1 MSVCL
6 ELAGGVAQE
15 AGGAGCL
22 LLGCGVVLQPVS
34 AHAGEGD
41 AGVYRDQGTLGRVVH
56 IVHLQ

>member
-1 MSVCL
+1 MPACL

-22 LLGCGVVLQPVS
+22 LLGGGVVLQPVS
-34 AHAGEGD
+34 VLAGEGD
-41 AGVYRDQGTLGRVVH
+41 PGVYRDQGTLGRVGH